1 MGRAW
6 LTPELAERLLAAVRE
21 GRPALRVSLDLGL
34 TETDVRLSAG
44 SASLGDAGDLPTS
57 DLAEIADAT
66 RGVFLVE
73 DGPAEPIQIA
83 ADLFYKLIPTAGAP
97 TIEISGIQMHR
108 TTGTDPF
115 ENAVA
120 SARTV
125 VRRDMRVLDTCGGLG
140 YTAVAAVRLGA
151 ESVTSVEVDPRV
163 WEVARRNPWSAEYF
177 SDPKIERVR
186 ADAAEFV
193 SEQRDGA
200 YDAVIHDPPR
210 FSRAGELYGGAFY
223 AGLARVLRPGG
234 RLFHYTGEPYG
245 RRRSFVGG
253 VIRRLREAGFRVR
266 RVERLQGVVARR

>member
-6 LTPELAERLLAAVRE
+6 LTPELAQRLLAGMRE
-21 GRPALRVSLDLGL
+21 GARTLRASLDLGL
-34 TETDVRLSAG
+34 TETEVHLSAG
-44 SASLGDAGDLPTS
+44 SASLGEAGDLPAS
-57 DLAEIADAT
+57 ALAEIAGAT

-73 DGPAEPIQIA
+73 DGRAEPIQIA
-83 ADLFYKLIPTAGAP
+83 DALFYKLIPTAEAP

-115 ENAVA
+115 RNAMA
-120 SARTV
+120 SAKTV
-125 VRRDMRVLDTCGGLG
+125 VRGGKRILDTCGGLG

-151 ESVTSVEVDPRV
+151 ESVTSVEVDPHVR
-163 WEVARRNPWSAEYF
+163 EIARRNPWSAEYF
-177 SDPKIERVR
+177 SHPKIERVR
-186 ADAAEFV
+186 ADAAAFV
-193 SEQRDGA
+193 SERRDGA

-210 FSRAGELYGGAFY
+210 FSRAGELYAGAFY
-223 AGLARVLRPGG
+223 AELARVLGPGG

-245 RRRSFVGG
+245 RRRSFVDG